1 MTQTNQAHISAFDL
15 AALAANVA
23 ESKKALDTLVL
34 DTGKV
39 SYLADYFV
47 ICSGESPAQIRTI
60 TDEIDKLFRQRG
72 QERLGIEHDQAY
84 RWCLLD
90 YGDVVIHVM
99 HRSERQ
105 FYQLENFWSHANVVA
120 AEKWHNHPL
129 LQEAS

>member
-1 MTQTNQAHISAFDL
+1 LTQVQQENISAFDL
-15 AALAANVA
+15 AALAANLA
-23 ESKKALDTLVL
+23 ESKKASDTLVL

-39 SYLADYFV
+39 SYLADFFV

-60 TDEIDKLFRQRG
+60 ADEIDKAFKKRG
-72 QERLGIEHDQAY
+72 QIRQGTEQDKTY
-84 RWCLLD
+84 KWCLLD

-99 HRSERQ
+99 HRNERQ

-120 AEKWHNHPL
+120 TEKWVNPQ

>member
-1 MTQTNQAHISAFDL
+1 MTQSQQETISAFDL
-15 AALAANVA
+15 AALAANLA
-23 ESKKALDTLVL
+23 ESKKASDTLVL

-47 ICSGESPAQIRTI
+47 ICSGESPAQIHTI
-60 TDEIDKLFRQRG
+60 ADEIDKAFKKRG
-72 QERLGIEHDQAY
+72 QVRLGTEQDKTY
-84 RWCLLD
+84 KWCLLD

-99 HRSERQ
+99 HRNERQ

-120 AEKWHNHPL
+120 PEKWVNPQ

>member
-1 MTQTNQAHISAFDL
+1 MTQSQKQHIEPFEL
-15 AALAANVA
+15 AALAANLA

-60 TDEIDKLFRQRG
+60 TDTIEKAFKRRG
-72 QERLGIEHDQAY
+72 LERIGSESDQSS

-99 HRSERQ
+99 HRNERQ
-105 FYQLENFWSHANVVA
+105 YYQLEKFWSHANVVA
-120 AEKWHNHPL
+120 QEQWL
-129 LQEAS
+129 DQGLQEAS